1 MIGALA
7 ETTAKQSI
15 GSRDSILIIALA
27 AAAAVISGAVLP
39 LGFQGRDDFHY
50 LLAAE
55 QWLSNGVS
63 VGQDHWSN
71 RLPYVLS
78 IAAFRAVTGNWERAL
93 YLLHSTCFI
102 VTAALM
108 WLIARRTFSDRLV
121 AWWGLAVFV
130 ATPLLFRYVSTFYPE
145 PFEVMLSA
153 ITAWMVLSRTEV
165 RSRVA
170 WLLAAGVVGG
180 LVLSVRQTALAL
192 PAVFAAIILLQ
203 GGEPFRVRMRD
214 VLCLAAGYSVPVL
227 AELVYYWIVTG
238 NPLYRLTV
246 DTRHVELVSA
256 DRLEGGVPPASTNV
270 LFNWDL
276 ASRWRIPS
284 TVESHWTISPIVRL
298 FTSPGMLLTPWA
310 AVVGGV
316 FAWRLG
322 SRAKQ
327 LVLLVLLTIGLQ
339 YLLNTFVLALP
350 PNTRYFGLSLALLA
364 VLAGVAF
371 AKIPRQ
377 EIRIAAYILLF
388 ALPCLGIAILQP
400 RPSVTVSLLGSV
412 AREAP
417 MPLHLSRQVAEMA
430 ALRLRDDSRFAQA
443 VSTAPPRLG
452 DTVAALAYER
462 PGYFTERCLNGR
474 PAFVDAMTVL
484 PHSALWDAVEITGVS
499 SRVPRKAEALLRRED
514 VALYLL
520 RRQC

>member
-1 MIGALA
+1 MSGPLA
-7 ETTAKQSI
+7 GTSSKQSI
-15 GSRDSILIIALA
+15 KSRDLVLVIALA
-27 AAAAVISGAVLP
+27 AAAALISGAILP

-78 IAAFRAVTGNWERAL
+78 IAAFRAITGNWERAL
-93 YLLHSTCFI
+93 YLLHSTCFV
-102 VTAALM
+102 VTATLM
-108 WLIARRTFSDRLV
+108 WLIARRAFADRLV
-121 AWWGLAVFV
+121 AWWGLAIFV
-130 ATPLLFRYVSTFYPE
+130 ATPLLFRFVSTFYPE

-153 ITAWMVLSRTEV
+153 ITAWMVLSRREA

-170 WLLAAGVVGG
+170 WLVAAGVVGG

-192 PAVFAAIILLQ
+192 PAVFAAIILLDE
-203 GGEPFRVRMRD
+203 GEPLRMRVRD
-214 VLCLAAGYSVPVL
+214 VMCLAIGYSVPVL

-238 NPLYRLTV
+238 NPLNRLTV

-316 FAWRLG
+316 LAWRLG
-322 SRAKQ
+322 LRARQ
-327 LVLLVLLTIGLQ
+327 LALLVLLTIALQ

-350 PNTRYFGLSLALLA
+350 PNTRYFGLSLALMA

-377 EIRIAAYILLF
+377 GVRIAAYVLF
-388 ALPCLGIAILQP
+388 LALPCLGIAIVQP
-400 RPSVTVSLLGSV
+400 RPSVTVSLLGK
-412 AREAP
+412 AATDAP
-417 MPLHLSRQVAEMA
+417 MPLHLSGQVSEMA
-430 ALRLRDDSRFAQA
+430 ALRLRDDRQFAQA
-443 VSTAPPRLG
+443 VSTASPRPG

-462 PGYFTERCLNGR
+462 PGYFKEQCRDGR
-474 PAFVDAMTVL
+474 PAFVDVKTLL
-484 PHSALWDAVEITGVS
+484 PHSALWDAAEISGVS
-499 SRVPRKAEALLRRED
+499 NRIPKKAQALLKRQD
-514 VALYLL
+514 DALYLL
-520 RRQC
+520 ERQC